1 MKVFVLLTVAI
12 VAVASAQETAQLVTS
27 ESSVP
32 STNQPST
39 EVVGDI
45 QEAIGGDMDLKMM
58 IVEDGSP
65 EGKCYCSCNLNN
77 QPQSILNDCLVG
89 RVVASATAGHG
100 ISDSIPGSGK
110 VLPGHRHSAV
120 PTAIYAYI
128 FAWRRR
134 HSDRR
139 VSLSLRT
146 RRARTYVAT
155 HRRADNPSDICIA
168 SLGARQRQSYALEES
183 GNT

>member
-1 MKVFVLLTVAI
+1 MQLLQ

-77 QPQSILNDCLVG
+77 QPVFMEIN
-89 RVVASATAGHG
+89 SA
-100 ISDSIPGSGK
+100 D
-110 VLPGHRHSAV
+110 L
-120 PTAIYAYI
+120 
-128 FAWRRR
+128 
-134 HSDRR
+134 D
-139 VSLSLRT
+139 
-146 RRARTYVAT
+146 
-155 HRRADNPSDICIA
+155 
-168 SLGARQRQSYALEES
+168 SYAVV
-183 GNT
+183 